1 MARIARNGGVSPEK
15 RKAILVIFD
24 LLRGEI
30 PSFDGMALRAIGAHL
45 AAVNVSV
52 AISAVFADVREDRFD
67 VALNAFHLF
76 VHAAER
82 ILGFGVVEF
91 GDSADR
97 APSRGSVAIFARDVD
112 GAVGIAGGPF
122 LSGRKRPRDRGVCVR
137 RRHCRGR
144 EGKQGPQSELER

>member
-1 MARIARNGGVSPEK
+1 MSPEK

-24 LLRGEI
+24 LLGGEI

-52 AISAVFADVREDRFD
+52 AIRAVFADVSEDGFD
-67 VALNAFHLF
+67 VALNTFHFF
-76 VHAAER
+76 VHAAQG

-91 GDSADR
+91 GNGADR

-122 LSGRKRPRDRGVCVR
+122 LSGRKRPRDSGVCVR

>member
-1 MARIARNGGVSPEK
+1 MSPEK
-15 RKAILVIFD
+15 RETILVIFD

-30 PSFDGMALRAIGAHL
+30 PSFDGMALRAVRAHL
-45 AAVNVSV
+45 AAVNVCV
-52 AISAVFADVREDRFD
+52 TIRAVLAYVREDRFD

-76 VHAAER
+76 VHAAQG

-91 GDSADR
+91 GDGADR
-97 APSRGSVAIFARDVD
+97 APSGGSVTIFARDGD
-112 GAVGIAGGPF
+112 GAVWIAGGAF
-122 LSGRKRPRDRGVCVR
+122 LSVRKRPRDRGVCVR